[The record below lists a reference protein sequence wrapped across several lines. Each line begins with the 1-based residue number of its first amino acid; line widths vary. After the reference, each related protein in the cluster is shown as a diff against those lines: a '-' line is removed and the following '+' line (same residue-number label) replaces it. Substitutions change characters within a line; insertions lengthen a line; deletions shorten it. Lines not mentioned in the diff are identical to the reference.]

1 MQIRISDD
9 STIRFGPFELSPKSG
24 ELKNKGVTV
33 RLQPQPFKVL
43 LFLATNAGQLVT
55 REELQQEVWAGET
68 FVDFEH
74 GLNFCIKQI
83 RAALGDNAQSPR
95 YIETLPRRGYR
106 FIAPVE
112 TIENQIAENGYQP
125 DVEIAREKENLSE
138 EETRQPAVTSPASNF
153 WRRTLAL
160 LIFATA
166 IIIAAYFTWKDAGR
180 ATPPATGKVMLAVLP
195 FDNLTSDT
203 DQDYFS
209 DGLTEEMI
217 SQLGRL
223 QPQRL
228 GVIARTSIM
237 NYKGAKKDIRQIG
250 HELGV
255 DYVLEGSVR
264 RTDDRVRVTAQLIQV
279 SDQTHLWS
287 ESYDRTREDALKI
300 QSEVASRIA
309 RSLAVELLSARP
321 ANLAPGSTASIEAYD
336 AYLRGRYLWNKG
348 TRADIKKSIEY
359 FEQAIAHDRNYGLAY
374 AGLADSYRYQAM
386 YYALPVSEAW
396 AKAKEAAIRAIEIND
411 AIAEAHTALGT
422 IRFRYEWDW
431 AGAEREFQRAVEL
444 APGYGLAHHDYA
456 WFLVAMGRF
465 DEGLAEMQRARE
477 LDPLSPVAN
486 ADVGWVYML
495 ARRYDE
501 AIDQMKRT
509 LELEPGFG
517 SAEACLVKS
526 YMLKGQYAEALDVA
540 RSEMIKSGASGEEI
554 AATELSDPKEAMK
567 AVYRWRLNRRFEA
580 AKQRPLSSDGF
591 AELYTAI
598 GEKDK
603 AFEWLETAVRER
615 DFSIS
620 SIKVDPDFDL
630 LRSDPRFDALLKK
643 MGLDG
648 K

>member
-1 MQIRISDD
+1 MQIRTSDE
-9 STIRFGPFELSPKSG
+9 STIRFGPFELLPRSG
-24 ELKNKGVTV
+24 ELKKNGAVV

-43 LFLATNAGQLVT
+43 VFLATKAGQLIT
-55 REELQQEVWAGET
+55 REELQQKVWAGET

-83 RAALGDNAQSPR
+83 RAALGDNAQSPL

-106 FIAPVE
+106 FIAHVE
-112 TIENQIAENGYQP
+112 KVEDQISENGSQP
-125 DVEIAREKENLSE
+125 DVEIVKEKEKLSE
-138 EETRQPAVTSPASNF
+138 EIHQPAFTKPDSRW
-153 WRRTLAL
+153 WRSTAI
-160 LIFATA
+160 LIFVIAL
-166 IIIAAYFTWKDAGR
+166 IIAVYFTWKEVGR
-180 ATPPATGKVMLAVLP
+180 PSVPATGKVMLAVLP

-203 DQDYFS
+203 EQDYFS

-223 QPQRL
+223 QPERL

-237 NYKGAKKDIRQIG
+237 NYKGAKKDIHQIG
-250 HELGV
+250 DELGV

-300 QSEVASRIA
+300 QSEVAYRIA
-309 RSLAVELLSARP
+309 RSLAFELLSARP
-321 ANLAPGSTASIEAYD
+321 TNLAPGSTASIEAYD

-348 TRADIKKSIEY
+348 TRSDIKKSIEY
-359 FEQAIAHDRNYGLAY
+359 FEQAISYDQNYGLAY
-374 AGLADSYRYQAM
+374 AGLADSHRYLAM
-386 YYALPVSEAW
+386 YYAVPVSEAMEK
-396 AKAKEAAIRAIEIND
+396 AKAAAIKAIEIND

-444 APGYGLAHHDYA
+444 NPGYGLAHHDYA

-465 DEGLAEMQRARE
+465 EEGLAEMQRARE

-501 AIDQMKRT
+501 AIDQMRRT

-526 YMLKGQYAEALDVA
+526 YVLKGQYAEAFEAA
-540 RSEMIKSGASGEEI
+540 RKEMVESGASGEEM
-554 AATELSDPKEAMK
+554 AAIEQNDPKEGMK
-567 AVYRWRLNRRFEA
+567 AIYRWQLNRRFEA
-580 AKQRPLSSDGF
+580 AKQRALSSEGF
-591 AELYTAI
+591 AALYAAI

-603 AFEWLETAVRER
+603 AFEWLEKAVKER
-615 DFSIS
+615 DFSIA
-620 SIKVDPDFDL
+620 SIKVDPDFDP

-643 MGLDG
+643 IGFNA